1 MTLQM
6 GAVCRAIAGQPS
18 GQPKESL
25 NAAARKTLNLERY
38 IKSSVIKENMNSWQ
52 VDACNAFLLHN
63 ITPIDND
70 GGLNNFMWQCHE
82 LDFYGKTMQI
92 II

>member
-25 NAAARKTLNLERY
+25 NAAARKTLNGISNHL
-38 IKSSVIKENMNSWQ
+38 SSRR
-52 VDACNAFLLHN
+52 
-63 ITPIDND
+63 T
-70 GGLNNFMWQCHE
+70 
-82 LDFYGKTMQI
+82 
-92 II
+92 